1 VDETLPEVVMPSC
14 AVHKTLAGQKAL
26 VTGASSGIG
35 RAVAI
40 ALGGAG
46 ADVVVNYRFVS
57 HGRYVAFQMA
67 EVAVPRMLFAEILRL
82 IAELRSPPDPAPA

>member
-1 VDETLPEVVMPSC
+1 MTKHPVDETLPEVVMPSC

-46 ADVVVNYRFVS
+46 ADVGS
-57 HGRYVAFQMA
+57 TT
-67 EVAVPRMLFAEILRL
+67 
-82 IAELRSPPDPAPA
+82 APAMTRPRRS